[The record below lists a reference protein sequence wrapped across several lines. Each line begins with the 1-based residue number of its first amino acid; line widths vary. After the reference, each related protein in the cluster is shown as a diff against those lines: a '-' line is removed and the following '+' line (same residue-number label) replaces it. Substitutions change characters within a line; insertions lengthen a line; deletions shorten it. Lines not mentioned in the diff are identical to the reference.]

1 MEVCRQVVL
10 TMDVSLKLV
19 TLTFFNNIFLINN
32 NLLVVFLTLILI
44 QSSGSGRLKFND
56 FKDLMCS
63 LKYWQAAFKNHTK
76 EKTGILKAERLRDAL
91 LEVGKYILYTYTFT
105 DV

>member
-44 QSSGSGRLKFND
+44 
-56 FKDLMCS
+56 
-63 LKYWQAAFKNHTK
+63 
-76 EKTGILKAERLRDAL
+76 
-91 LEVGKYILYTYTFT
+91 
-105 DV
+105 